1 MPKTLDLHEQLEQI
15 WNEYKIC
22 KDRVKRKELRQ
33 LWEELVK
40 QDEKQVGWRRYLKL
54 N

>member
-1 MPKTLDLHEQLEQI
+1 MDIHEQLENI
-15 WNEYKIC
+15 WHEYKTC
-22 KDRVKRKELRQ
+22 KDRIKRKELRQ

-40 QDEKQVGWRRYLKL
+40 QDEQQVGWRRYLKL